1 MSFTSLDFLI
11 FFAAL
16 LFLVVILERFKW
28 MCVKPLL
35 LLVASYFF
43 YCYGDWRFGA
53 LLLFVTVVAY
63 VMGRFAHKKVC
74 VAIGVIVPL
83 IVLGFFKYF
92 GFFVS
97 SFRGLNGDGGALKIL
112 LPLGISFYTF
122 QAISYV
128 VDVKRGKI
136 EAERNFIR
144 LALYMSFFPKLISGP
159 VVRSGDFLPQLKE
172 DRRVTWAGVQYGLQ
186 LIVFGLFKKMVLA
199 DHMSVFVDD
208 VFAAP
213 AAYHWSTLLLGMF
226 SYSLLIYFDF
236 SGYSDM
242 AIGCAKC
249 LGYDF
254 KANFNLPYMSAN
266 VTEFWKR
273 WHISLSSWLQDYL
286 YISMGGNRKGKIR
299 QYLNLMITMLL
310 GGLWHGANWT
320 FVAWGGIHGAALCL
334 DKVRPHKWDD
344 RKWFKCIS
352 TIGTFVFVS
361 FVWVFFRAD
370 SFSLAWQLIRGIFV
384 GQDGISQPFIWSFIS
399 IGVLLVATIVAVIR
413 SRRQGERRVNGFYPI
428 LNLNT
433 VWGMTI
439 FLIVC
444 GLVLCL
450 AFSGEAPFVYG
461 NF

>member
-1 MSFTSLDFLI
+1 MSFTSIDFII
-11 FFAAL
+11 FFAAV
-16 LFLVVILERFKW
+16 LFVVVLLERFRLMRAKEI
-28 MCVKPLL
+28 VLL
-35 LLVASYFF
+35 IASYFF
-43 YCYGDWRFGA
+43 YCYGDWRFGF
-53 LLLFVTVVAY
+53 LLLFITVTTY
-63 VMGRFAHKKVC
+63 VTARCAHKKAC
-74 VAIGVIVPL
+74 VVVGVIVPL

-97 SFRGLNGDGGALKIL
+97 SLGGGELGALCIL
-112 LPLGISFYTF
+112 LPMGISFYAF

-136 EAERNFIR
+136 EAEKNFVR
-144 LALYMSFFPKLISGP
+144 LALYISFFPKLISGP
-159 VVRSGDFLPQLKE
+159 VVRAGDFLPQLKE
-172 DRRVTWAGVQYGLQ
+172 ERRVTRAGLEAGLQ

-208 VFAAP
+208 VFTSP

-236 SGYSDM
+236 SGYSDI

-254 KANFNLPYMSAN
+254 KVNFNLPYISAT
-266 VTEFWKR
+266 VTELWKR

-286 YISMGGNRKGKIR
+286 YISLGGNRKGKVR
-299 QYLNLMITMLL
+299 QYLNLMLTMLL

-320 FVAWGGIHGAALCL
+320 FVAWGGMHGAALCL

-344 RKWFKCIS
+344 CTWFKCIS
-352 TIGTFVFVS
+352 TITTFLFVS
-361 FVWVFFRAD
+361 FAWVFFRAD
-370 SFSLAWQLIRGIFV
+370 SFDLAWQLIRGIFT
-384 GQDGISQPFIWSFIS
+384 GQDGVMQPFVWSFVS
-399 IGVLLVATIVAVIR
+399 IGVLLIATIVAVIR
-413 SRRQGERRVNGFYPI
+413 SKQLGERRINGFCPT
-428 LNLNT
+428 LKLNT

-439 FLIVC
+439 FLIAC
-444 GLVLCL
+444 GLILCL

-461 NF
+461 DF